1 MTEKRKREKKEVGSV
16 TSALSAFHMEAD
28 RTGRGMSLILCGII
42 GISDFSESEILL
54 LSHGGRI
61 IVTGKRLHISVYENN
76 SVEIVGRVE
85 GINFKYGKN

>member
-1 MTEKRKREKKEVGSV
+1 MTDKRKSKSPKDRVHA
-16 TSALSAFHMEAD
+16 SAFSSFHMEAD

-42 GISDFSESEILL
+42 GISDFSDSYIHL

-61 IVTGKRLHISVYENN
+61 TVTGRGLFISVYENG

-85 GINFKYGKN
+85 GISFKYGKN